1 MTGRIRAESRFPF
14 PLARGADPAVNP
26 CYMLKAGI
34 VGLPN
39 VGKSTLLNRLLGA
52 HLAAVAPRPQ
62 TTRHRILGVLNGPG
76 FQAVFL
82 DTPGLLDPKYALQQQ
97 MRREID
103 LALKDADLVMLV
115 LDAARADEDT
125 AAPARLL
132 AGRKVLAV
140 LNKVDLVRDK
150 KDLLPAVE
158 RLVKAGFS
166 DVYMVSALKGGG
178 VDELKAAIAVRLPEG
193 QPFYPPD
200 AIADRPEKFFAAE
213 FVREAV
219 FNLYGEEIPYSTAVV
234 VEEFKE
240 RPDRKDYILASIYV
254 ERESQKAIMI
264 GRDGRALKRVGSE
277 ARRSI
282 EEFLGRPVFLEL
294 RVKVA
299 EAWRKDERFIRDN
312 VYGRD

>member
-1 MTGRIRAESRFPF
+1 MSTTEDNGVPF
-14 PLARGADPAVNP
+14 RSGYVA
-26 CYMLKAGI
+26 I
-34 VGLPN
+34 IGLPN
-39 VGKSTLLNRLLGA
+39 AGKSTLLNRLTGA

-62 TTRHRILGVLNGPG
+62 TTRHRILGILNGHG
-76 FQAVFL
+76 HQAVFL

-97 MRREID
+97 MKREID
-103 LALKDADLVMLV
+103 LALRDADVVMLV
-115 LDAARADEDT
+115 VDATRTGEETDSLVR
-125 AAPARLL
+125 RLT
-132 AGRKVLAV
+132 GRKVLAV

-158 RLVKAGFS
+158 RLVKAGFP
-166 DVYMVSALKGGG
+166 DVFMVSALKGGG
-178 VDELKAAIAVRLPEG
+178 VDDLKTAIAAKLPEG

-200 AIADRPEKFFAAE
+200 AVADRPEKFFAAE
-213 FVREAV
+213 FIREAV

-240 RPDRKDYILASIYV
+240 RPDRKDYILATIYV
-254 ERESQKAIMI
+254 ERKSQKAIMI
-264 GRDGRALKRVGSE
+264 GSGGRALKRVGSQ
-277 ARRSI
+277 ARREI
-282 EEFLGRPVFLEL
+282 EALTGRPVYLEI

>member
-1 MTGRIRAESRFPF
+1 MTTG
-14 PLARGADPAVNP
+14 PLDHFHSGYVA
-26 CYMLKAGI
+26 I
-34 VGLPN
+34 IGLPN
-39 VGKSTLLNRLLGA
+39 VGKSTLLNRLTGT

-62 TTRHRILGVLNGPG
+62 TTRHRILGILNGPA

-97 MRREID
+97 MKREID

-115 LDAARADEDT
+115 LDATRPGEETDSMV
-125 AAPARLL
+125 RRL
-132 AGRKVLAV
+132 AGRKLLAV

-150 KDLLPAVE
+150 KELLPAVD
-158 RLVKAGFS
+158 RLVKAGFP
-166 DVYMVSALKGGG
+166 DVFMVSALKGGG
-178 VDELKAAIAVRLPEG
+178 ADDLKNAIAARLPEG

-200 AIADRPEKFFAAE
+200 AVADRPEKFFAAE

-240 RPDRKDYILASIYV
+240 RPDRKDYILATIFV

-264 GRDGRALKRVGSE
+264 GSGGKALKRVGSQAREQIE
-277 ARRSI
+277 A
-282 EEFLGRPVFLEL
+282 FTGRPVFLEL

-312 VYGRD
+312 IYGRE

>member
-1 MTGRIRAESRFPF
+1 MSPSASFHSGYVA
-14 PLARGADPAVNP
+14 
-26 CYMLKAGI
+26 I

-39 VGKSTLLNRLLGA
+39 VGKSTLLNRLLGT

-62 TTRHRILGVLNGPG
+62 TTRHRLLGILNGSG

-97 MRREID
+97 MKREID

-115 LDAARADEDT
+115 LDATRTDVQTDLLAR
-125 AAPARLL
+125 PL

-140 LNKVDLVRDK
+140 LNKVDLVREK

-158 RLVKAGFS
+158 RLAQVGFV
-166 DVYMVSALKGGG
+166 DVFMVSALKGGG
-178 VDELKAAIAVRLPEG
+178 VEDLKTAIAARLPEG

-240 RPDRKDYILASIYV
+240 SPGRKDYVLAAIYV
-254 ERESQKAIMI
+254 ERDSQKAIII
-264 GRDGRALKRVGSE
+264 GRAGNALKRVGSQ
-277 ARRSI
+277 ARRQI
-282 EEFLGRPVFLEL
+282 ESFTGRPVFLEL

-299 EAWRKDERFIRDN
+299 EAWRKNEQFIREN
-312 VYGRD
+312 VYGRE